1 MTYEPQ
7 KGLSHARMY
16 RTRKTRGAVRSQ
28 PDSRVVMLGVWPVPD
43 SRPATACNVAPVPVA
58 RGQRPSEKILA
69 KPMAV
74 GLGRPRPAVGLL
86 AYPGREGAW
95 DPSWPPSVRPPP
107 HCSLQARGCVSRGG
121 CCQAEAPGERRKAA
135 EFQIRTF
142 WSCAFIF
149 VLNFFFLL
157 LR

>member
-28 PDSRVVMLGVWPVPD
+28 PDSHVVMLGVWPVPD

-58 RGQRPSEKILA
+58 WGQRPSEKILA

-74 GLGRPRPAVGLL
+74 GLGRPRPWACLHTQGGKGRGTHRGLL
-86 AYPGREGAW
+86 QSGLLPTALCRQEAASAVEGA
-95 DPSWPPSVRPPP
+95 VRQRP
-107 HCSLQARGCVSRGG
+107 LEKGG
-121 CCQAEAPGERRKAA
+121 RRRNFKYVLSGPVHS
-135 EFQIRTF
+135 FSFLTF
-142 WSCAFIF
+142 SSYY
-149 VLNFFFLL
+149 
-157 LR
+157 